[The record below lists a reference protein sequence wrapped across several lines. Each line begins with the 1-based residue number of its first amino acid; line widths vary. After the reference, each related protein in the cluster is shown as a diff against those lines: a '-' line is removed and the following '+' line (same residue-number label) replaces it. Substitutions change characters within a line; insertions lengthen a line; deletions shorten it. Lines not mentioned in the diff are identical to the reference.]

1 MLLTEIG
8 DVAGAGF
15 EDPQA
20 EQAQHGDEREVV
32 SVGGGACSGSH
43 RLELQMGQAKRR
55 RFGRN
60 AGSTDVFRWRVLQYG
75 VDDAGAVQADHYRQP
90 P

>member
-20 EQAQHGDEREVV
+20 EQAQHGDKREVV
-32 SVGGGACSGSH
+32 PVGGGAKALPVSLPGIDQH
-43 RLELQMGQAKRR
+43 R
-55 RFGRN
+55 
-60 AGSTDVFRWRVLQYG
+60 Y
-75 VDDAGAVQADHYRQP
+75 QP
-90 P
+90 TATAPHSY